1 LTACEWIS
9 AQTFTSEPS
18 SFSGGGGMNRKGM
31 VLLCALQELVSF
43 NWIITAYGADR
54 CCEQRRGRLVGRSL
68 RK

>member
-1 LTACEWIS
+1 
-9 AQTFTSEPS
+9 
-18 SFSGGGGMNRKGM
+18 MNRKGM